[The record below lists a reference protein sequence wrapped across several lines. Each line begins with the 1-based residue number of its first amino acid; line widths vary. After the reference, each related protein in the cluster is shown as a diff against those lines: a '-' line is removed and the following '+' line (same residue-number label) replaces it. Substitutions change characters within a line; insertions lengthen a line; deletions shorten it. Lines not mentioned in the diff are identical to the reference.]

1 MFCPKCGNQLNE
13 GATFCPKCGANV
25 DAASAPHLQETSSNS
40 INVTGIKKRKSTVII
55 CIGLVLYVVLMCIP
69 SVTNDVPALQEAGY
83 YVEGISSE
91 VEPLIMNGLVLF
103 AVFPILIGLVEL
115 ICAIKNKKAVFVLSV
130 IQTVLSVPIY
140 ALDLMVLSYNKS
152 KGLVVSYSSIVYLP
166 IVASVLLLVGGIMF
180 RKENAIS
187 GGTR

>member
-25 DAASAPHLQETSSNS
+25 DAASEPRLQGTSSNS
-40 INVTGIKKRKSTVII
+40 VNVTGIKKRKSTIII
-55 CIGLVLYVVLMCIP
+55 CIGFVLYVLTTCIP
-69 SVTNDVPALQEAGY
+69 SQTLDILAWQEAGY
-83 YVEGISSE
+83 ELRGGSNGVITLPSISTYF
-91 VEPLIMNGLVLF
+91 VPV
-103 AVFPILIGLVEL
+103 LIGLVEL
-115 ICAIKNKKAVFVLSV
+115 ICAIKNKKAVFVLSI
-130 IQTVLSVPIY
+130 IQTVLSVLLY
-140 ALDLMVLSYNKS
+140 AIELMMLFDPERT
-152 KGLVVSYSSIVYLP
+152 GMVVSYSNIVYLP